1 MKKLMFALMM
11 AAVLLFTA
19 APLFA
24 EGMMFGIKGGLN
36 MSNLTGEDAKIDF
49 GVDPSTKMGFGGGVF
64 FNYAF
69 TELFGIQAEAL
80 YMMKGATYEVEFEG
94 ETFSAN
100 INADYIEIPLLLK
113 VTIPTEGKIKPA
125 IFAGPAF
132 GFLMSAKAEGEGEST
147 DIKDDLESMDI
158 GILGGAEIGY
168 KMEKGMLFLSASYEV
183 GMQTMVK
190 PFDGEDG
197 EEEVDV
203 KNSNI
208 GIYLGYAFPL

>member
-1 MKKLMFALMM
+1 MKKFTFALML

-24 EGMMFGIKGGLN
+24 EGMMFGLKGGLN
-36 MSNLTGEDAKIDF
+36 MSNWTGDDAALDF
-49 GVDPSTKMGFGGGVF
+49 GVDPSTKMGFGGGIF

-80 YMMKGATYEVEFEG
+80 YMMKGATYEAEFEG
-94 ETFSAN
+94 ETFT
-100 INADYIEIPLLLK
+100 ADAKIDYFEVPLLLK

-132 GFLMSAKAEGEGEST
+132 GFLMSAKVEGDGESV
-147 DIKDDLESMDI
+147 DIKEHLESMDI

-168 KMEKGMLFLSASYEV
+168 KMEKGTIFLSASYEV
-183 GMQTMVK
+183 GMATVGK
-190 PFDGEDG
+190 A
-197 EEEVDV
+197 EEGDAPDI
-203 KNSNI
+203 KNTNI
-208 GIYLGYAFPL
+208 GIYLGYGFPL